1 MTRPR
6 RARAP
11 RSSGRGKAPVSFATP
26 LEFEIETIGGRG
38 DGIGVVDG
46 EAFYVPLVVPG
57 DRVRVQPSEARGDGY
72 GARLLEVISPGSS
85 RTTPPCPYYGECGG
99 CALQHM
105 SAAAVRAWKRRR
117 VVDAL
122 SQHGLDDV
130 SVEPTEA
137 VPTAAEDSLG
147 GRRRATF
154 AATRAG
160 VIAHVGFNARGS
172 HRVVDVDRCLLLTDA
187 LDGFIAP
194 LRALFA
200 DFLPDGRR
208 AQATVTDLAP
218 GLDVVLV
225 LAEAPGLAALERL
238 AEFVAASGLR
248 RLSWRLKS
256 GGPLEPLAQNGP
268 CQVRFGGVAV
278 DFPPAGFL
286 QPSLA
291 GESRLSRL
299 VVDGV
304 GAATSAV
311 DLYAGLGTFTFA
323 LAAGG
328 RRVHAAEGDAVAVG
342 ALNKASAR
350 AGLSARVTG
359 EARDL
364 DRRPLGPADLA
375 PFEAAVFDPP
385 RPGAPAQAKALAAT
399 ANLKRVVAVSCN
411 PATFARDAR
420 FLVEGGFKV
429 DRIYPIDQ
437 FAYSPH
443 VEVVAWLSR
452 NPG

>member
-1 MTRPR
+1 MTRLR
-6 RARAP
+6 RAHSSRP
-11 RSSGRGKAPVSFATP
+11 SGRRKAPVPSAPP
-26 LEFEIETIGGRG
+26 LEVVIEAIGGRG
-38 DGIGVVDG
+38 DGVAARDG
-46 EAFYVPLVVPG
+46 QVYYVPLTVPG
-57 DRVRVQPSEARGDGY
+57 DRARIQPTEKRGDGY
-72 GARLLEVISPGSS
+72 GARLLEVVSPGPA
-85 RTTPPCPYYGECGG
+85 RTVPPCPFYGECGG

-105 SAAAVRAWKRRR
+105 AVDAAHAWKRQR

-122 SQHGLDDV
+122 AQQGLGDV
-130 SVEPTEA
+130 LVEATEI
-137 VPTAAEDSLG
+137 VPMAAEDPLG

-154 AATRAG
+154 VATCAG
-160 VIAHVGFNARGS
+160 ADMHVGFNVRGS
-172 HRVVDVDRCLLLTDA
+172 NRVVDVGRCLVLTGA
-187 LDGFIAP
+187 LDGLIAP
-194 LRALFA
+194 LRGLFA
-200 DFLPDGRR
+200 ELLHDGGR
-208 AQATVTDLAP
+208 AQAIATDLAP

-225 LAEAPGLAALERL
+225 LAEAPDLAALERL
-238 AEFVAASGLR
+238 AVFAATNGIR
-248 RLSWRLKS
+248 RLSWRLKA
-256 GGPLEPLAQNGP
+256 GGPVEPLAQGGP

-286 QPSLA
+286 QPSQA
-291 GESRLSRL
+291 GEARLSRL
-299 VVDGV
+299 IVGGV
-304 GAATSAV
+304 GTAASVV

-328 RRVHAAEGDAVAVG
+328 RRVHAAEGEAASVA
-342 ALNKASAR
+342 ALTKASAR
-350 AGLSARVTG
+350 AGLSDRVTA

-364 DRRPLGPADLA
+364 DRRPLAPADLA

-420 FLVEGGFKV
+420 FLVEGGFKI
-429 DRIYPIDQ
+429 DRVYPIDQ